1 MKRLSII
8 VPKDSALD
16 SWLADAGFMYD
27 KVVRSSDKTSYTINL
42 TSKMELINLLVS
54 KFKLQNFCIR
64 CKCGKFTFC
73 VRS

>member
-16 SWLADAGFMYD
+16 SWLADAGFIYD
-27 KVVRSSDKTSYTINL
+27 KVVRSSDKALYKINL
-42 TSKMELINLLVS
+42 TNKMDMINFLVS
-54 KFKLQNFCIR
+54 KFKLKDFCIC
-64 CKCGKFTFC
+64 CKRGKYTFC